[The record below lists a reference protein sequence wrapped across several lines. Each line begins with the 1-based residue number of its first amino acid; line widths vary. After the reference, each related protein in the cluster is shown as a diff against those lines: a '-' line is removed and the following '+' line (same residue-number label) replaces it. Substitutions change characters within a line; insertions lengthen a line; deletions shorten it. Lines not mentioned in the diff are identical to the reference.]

1 MRMSMDLESSRA
13 RLIAQHDQIR
23 AHLVECSE
31 LARQLR
37 TGQPAH
43 AALSAAVAQLR
54 ADLLE
59 HNATEAELIRPL
71 LDDSPGWGTV
81 LVDRM
86 GEAHL
91 AEHAALLEMLAGSPG
106 EVAARMS
113 DLVDDLDA
121 HMAAEERTFLSPLVL
136 RHDVITRHRRQEPT

>member
-1 MRMSMDLESSRA
+1 MDLESSRA

-23 AHLVECSE
+23 AHLSECSE

-37 TGQPAH
+37 TGQPVQ
-43 AALSAAVAQLR
+43 AALSAALAQLR

-86 GEAHL
+86 GEAHV
-91 AEHAALLEMLAGSPG
+91 AEHTALLEMLAGSPG
-106 EVAARMS
+106 EVAVRMG

>member
-1 MRMSMDLESSRA
+1 MDLESA
-13 RLIAQHDQIR
+13 RTTLIAQHDKIR
-23 AHLVECSE
+23 MHMSKCSE

-37 TGQPAH
+37 SGQTVDVELGV
-43 AALSAAVAQLR
+43 ALAQLR
-54 ADLLE
+54 SDFTK
-59 HNATEAELIRPL
+59 HNTTEADLIRPL
-71 LDDSPGWGTV
+71 LDDSPGWGTL

-86 GEAHL
+86 GEAHV
-91 AEHAALLEMLAGSPG
+91 AEHAALWEMLVGSTG
-106 EVAARMS
+106 EVAARMD

>member
-1 MRMSMDLESSRA
+1 MDLESA
-13 RLIAQHDQIR
+13 RTTLIAQHDKIR
-23 AHLVECSE
+23 GDLRGCSQ
-31 LARQLR
+31 LARRLR
-37 TGQPAH
+37 AGEPIHDEIGT
-43 AALSAAVAQLR
+43 ALAQLR
-54 ADLLE
+54 ADLTE

-86 GEAHL
+86 GESHL
-91 AEHAALLEMLAGSPG
+91 AEHAALWQMLTGTAT
-106 EVAARMS
+106 EVAAHMD
-113 DLVDDLDA
+113 DLVEDLDA

>member
-1 MRMSMDLESSRA
+1 MDLESA
-13 RLIAQHDQIR
+13 RTALIAQHDKIR
-23 AHLVECSE
+23 MHLSECSE
-31 LARQLR
+31 LAQQLR
-37 TGQPAH
+37 TGH
-43 AALSAAVAQLR
+43 SVDVELSAALAQLR
-54 ADLLE
+54 SELTEHNTAEADL
-59 HNATEAELIRPL
+59 ICPL
-71 LDDSPGWGTV
+71 LDNSPGWGTL

-91 AEHAALLEMLAGSPG
+91 AEHAALWEMLVGSTS
-106 EVAARMS
+106 EVAARMD

>member
-1 MRMSMDLESSRA
+1 MDLESART
-13 RLIAQHDQIR
+13 RLIAQHDKIR
-23 AHLVECSE
+23 MHLSECSE

-37 TGQPAH
+37 TGH
-43 AALSAAVAQLR
+43 LVEVELGAALERLR
-54 ADLLE
+54 ADLTE
-59 HNATEAELIRPL
+59 HNATEADFIRPL
-71 LDDSPGWGTV
+71 LDDSPNWGTL

-86 GEAHL
+86 GEAHI
-91 AEHAALLEMLAGSPG
+91 AEHAALWGMLVGSTS
-106 EVAARMS
+106 EVAARMD